1 MVIDIVGL
9 LELVAIGAEVVDAI
23 NALIDLLTITEEPS
37 YADLTL
43 EQKTFILKRCTKI
56 VANLD
61 VNLACYPMGYTTAIL
76 FDEDGNPVP

>member
-61 VNLACYPMGYTTAIL
+61 INLACYPMGYTTAIL